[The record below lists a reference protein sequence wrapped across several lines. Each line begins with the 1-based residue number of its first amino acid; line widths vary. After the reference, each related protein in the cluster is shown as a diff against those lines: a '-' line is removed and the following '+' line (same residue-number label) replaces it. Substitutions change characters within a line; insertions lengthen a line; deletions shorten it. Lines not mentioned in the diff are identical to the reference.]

1 MVWVEC
7 VCVSCVY
14 SMGCVCAL
22 CAWPLC
28 VHEVWGS
35 EPCKSVEACGVT
47 LGGGS
52 FWGKPGGQQSVTA
65 LSPVMWAPQSASGHV
80 VALACSMATPVG
92 MLLEHV
98 TVRPEGGRGL
108 ARVGGLPCVSLAVR
122 GSENAPRRALESL
135 S

>member
-22 CAWPLC
+22 CARPLC
-28 VHEVWGS
+28 VHEAWGS
-35 EPCKSVEACGVT
+35 EPCQSVEPCGVT

-52 FWGKPGGQQSVTA
+52 FWVKPGGQQSVAA
-65 LSPVMWAPQSASGHV
+65 LSPVRSAPQSGSGRM

-92 MLLEHV
+92 MLQEHA

-122 GSENAPRRALESL
+122 GSENAPRRALEPL